1 MKNIKSRVATVE
13 DKLMKTA
20 DTITFEGAKAWTIS
34 NKERLMQYAMTG
46 VLGRTFY
53 VSQKEIID
61 EAIELIKN
69 SDAND
74 LAEAIVV
81 GRNEGYIRSF
91 PILGLVYLSQKDI
104 NLFKKVFADVIKT
117 GGDLGDFI
125 DLCHNVRG
133 FGRGIKKVMID
144 WLNNNVKPYY
154 ALKYRKQIAD
164 AVRITRIKNNDPIYA
179 FVLRD
184 SVDVNKDK
192 LNNAYEIYK
201 ELKAFDDIPKLL
213 RENKY
218 EDVANLISKFRLDVD
233 SLTAYYNQF
242 DETIWLAI
250 AEQSPVM
257 RFIKYLNKFER
268 VGIDVFEIAKNKIT
282 VDNLKKARVFP
293 FRLFMVYNELSYTN
307 QKIAN
312 LIANILDEYIKQYDW
327 NEFNEQTWAVC
338 PDVSGSMTGICGNN
352 GKLRYI
358 DIAAMFTA
366 FLAKGLND
374 VMVFP
379 WSNDVKKYNCSFSDS
394 VVTQMNFIKS
404 IGGGGTNMSSALDL
418 MMSKNIKR
426 DICVFV
432 TDTESY
438 ATKSFYGGGGTSWIE
453 SWVKYHNKYP
463 NSKAIVIRGDCYNNQ
478 PMSEEQCERYNIY
491 QIFGWNDKVVDYIQS
506 IVK

>member
-1 MKNIKSRVATVE
+1 MKNIVNVVKEKE
-13 DKLMKTA
+13 DKLFKTA
-20 DTITFEGAKAWTIS
+20 NTVTFEGEKAWTIS
-34 NKERLMQYAMTG
+34 DKERLIQYSMTG

-61 EAIELIKN
+61 EAIELIKR

-74 LAEAIVV
+74 LAEAIVI

-91 PILGLVYLSQKDI
+91 PILGLVYLSQKNID
-104 NLFKKVFADVIKT
+104 LFKKVFADVIKT

-125 DLCHNVRG
+125 DLCHGVRG
-133 FGRGIKKVMID
+133 FGRGIKTAMIE
-144 WLNNNVKPYY
+144 WLNKNVKPYY

-164 AVRITRIKNNDPIYA
+164 AVRISRIKNDDCIYA
-179 FVLRD
+179 FILRD
-184 SVDVNKDK
+184 CVDVNKDK
-192 LNNAYEIYK
+192 LNNAYETYK

-213 RENKY
+213 SEKNYDEVAKLIQENK
-218 EDVANLISKFRLDVD
+218 LDVD

-242 DETIWLAI
+242 DKKIWLSI

-293 FRLFMVYNELSYTN
+293 FRLFMTFNELSYTN

-312 LIANILDEYIKQYDW
+312 LIANVLDDYIKQYDW
-327 NEFNEQTWAVC
+327 NKFNEKTWAIC
-338 PDVSGSMTGICGNN
+338 PDVSGSMDSVCGNN
-352 GKLRYI
+352 GRLRYI

-374 VMVFP
+374 VVALP
-379 WSNDVKKYNCSFSDS
+379 WSNNVKKYSCSFSDS
-394 VVTQMNFIKS
+394 VVTQMNFIRG
-404 IGGGGTNMSSALDL
+404 IGGGGTNMSSALEL
-418 MMSKNIKR
+418 MINENIKR
-426 DICVFV
+426 DVCVFV

-438 ATKSFYGGGGTSWIE
+438 SRKSTWGGNGTSWLE
-453 SWVKYHNKYP
+453 AWVKYHAKFP
-463 NSKAIVIRGDCYNNQ
+463 NSKAIVVRGDCYNNQ
-478 PMSEEQCERYNIY
+478 PMSEEQCEKYNIY
-491 QIFGWNDKVVDYIQS
+491 QIFGWSDKVIDYIQH
-506 IVK
+506 IV